1 MFSKTII
8 SLYGGIGVLQ
18 SVGIGLINCHNLLRI
33 NKEDRRSL
41 NASTS
46 EHIIDDTVNLLV
58 LPLFLGTVTV
68 LKSGLYGIC
77 WPLSQYCIY
86 NDIKTT
92 GHFKQ
97 HFCPGYNIS
106 PVLQRR
112 YDIAQFEGKLYL
124 PSC

>member
-18 SVGIGLINCHNLLRI
+18 SVRIGLINSHNLLQI
-33 NKEDRRSL
+33 NKGDGKDR
-41 NASTS
+41 NTSTS
-46 EHIIDDTVNLLV
+46 DQIIDT
-58 LPLFLGTVTV
+58 LFLGTVTV

-92 GHFKQ
+92 GCLKQ

-106 PVLQRR
+106 PVLEHS
-112 YDIAQFEGKLYL
+112 YDISQWEGKLYL